1 MGSLGSERPNANAA
15 CLCFRTAQDRP
26 FATTAKLLIFR
37 HPCRSRDIR
46 ATAGDVRAGRL
57 EFELR
62 AQGGHYYFSLRALA
76 ARKLLQVPG
85 LACRSAAANSA
96 MRTSRSEIFM
106 GNSQVP
112 DEAPIRCSYSNGRFR
127 VNLNSNS
134 KAPDALHQ
142 ALLSQVTSILLDSED
157 VEIVDVC
164 HHTVV
169 PPA

>member
-1 MGSLGSERPNANAA
+1 MLNVRHISSSL
-15 CLCFRTAQDRP
+15 
-26 FATTAKLLIFR
+26 
-37 HPCRSRDIR
+37 
-46 ATAGDVRAGRL
+46 VGRQ
-57 EFELR
+57 FIP
-62 AQGGHYYFSLRALA
+62 LA
-76 ARKLLQVPG
+76 H
-85 LACRSAAANSA
+85 
-96 MRTSRSEIFM
+96 
-106 GNSQVP
+106 NSQVP